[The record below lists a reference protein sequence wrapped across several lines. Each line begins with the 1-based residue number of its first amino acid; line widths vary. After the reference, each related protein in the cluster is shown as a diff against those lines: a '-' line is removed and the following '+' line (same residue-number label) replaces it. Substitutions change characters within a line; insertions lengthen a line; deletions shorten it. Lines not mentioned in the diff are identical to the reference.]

1 MRRKLFRITSKT
13 ASLILI
19 TLWLAGTA
27 PLAARTMYLSTTG
40 DDSSPC
46 AHGSEF
52 HTLPR
57 AFSCLAAG
65 DTLIIRNGTYIGG
78 LIADSLIGT
87 AQAPILIQG
96 ESLGAV
102 IKGTEANRDALRLYR
117 SSYVTVDRITAREAT
132 RAGIG
137 IIFCDHITVTNSC
150 CADNGKWGILTGFA
164 DDVHFEGNECYGSVE
179 EHGIYHSNSGD
190 RFVIRGNVLHHN
202 GGCGIHLNGDPELQ
216 PGDGVLNFGLVER
229 NIIYKNGLNG
239 GAGINMT
246 HVQDVIA
253 RNNLIYDN
261 YAGGFTAYQDTGT
274 VEQKSKKIVIL
285 GNTVYFRRYSGRS
298 CVNVQTTSEKIV
310 IAGNILVS
318 GGINEQVPLLIAS
331 EHQNTIVSDY
341 NILWGTETAEMVI
354 RQQQQISLEQWRS
367 YSNNDLHSI
376 AADPQFVSIDSA
388 DFRLSNNSPAIDA
401 GMPLDTLKAHLER
414 LGGFEWIL
422 ARLDSLPNDDI
433 LTNTRPAG
441 AGPDAGAY
449 ESGSDPAELYDFNG
463 DARFNIVDAVS
474 LILLAGKDPEN
485 PRFDINADGVYSI
498 ADLIELLLFLVKST

>member
-1 MRRKLFRITSKT
+1 MRKKLFRITSKT
-13 ASLILI
+13 ASLIL

-40 DDSSPC
+40 DDSAPC
-46 AHGSEF
+46 APGSEF
-52 HTLPR
+52 RTLPR
-57 AFSCLAAG
+57 AFSCLTAG
-65 DTLIIRNGTYIGG
+65 DTLIIRNGTYVGG
-78 LIADSLIGT
+78 LIADSIIGT
-87 AQAPILIQG
+87 AEAPILIRG

-102 IKGTEANRDALRLYR
+102 IKGTDANRDALRLYR
-117 SSYVTVDRITAREAT
+117 SAYITVDRITAREAV

-137 IIFCDHITVTNSC
+137 IIHCDHITVTNSC

-190 RFVIRGNVLHHN
+190 RFVIRGNILHHN
-202 GGCGIHLNGDPELQ
+202 GANGIHLNGDPELQ
-216 PGDGVLNFGLVER
+216 PGDGVLDFGLVER
-229 NIIYKNGLNG
+229 NIIYKNGSKG

-246 HVQDVIA
+246 HVHDVLV

-261 YAGGFTAYQDTGT
+261 YAGGFTVYQDTGT
-274 VEQKSKKIVIL
+274 FEQGSKRVVIW
-285 GNTVYFRRYSGRS
+285 GNTVYFRRYTGRS
-298 CVNVQTTSEKIV
+298 CVNVQTTSEKVV

-318 GGINEQVPLLIAS
+318 GGINEQVPLYIIS

-341 NILWGTETAEMVI
+341 NILWGIDTEKMVF
-354 RQQQQISLEQWRS
+354 REAGQPISLDQWRS
-367 YSNNDLHSI
+367 YSGNDLHSA

-388 DFRLSNNSPAIDA
+388 DFKLAETSPAIDA

-414 LGGFEWIL
+414 LGEFEWIL

-433 LTNTRPAG
+433 LTNKRPAG

-449 ESGSDPAELYDFNG
+449 ESGADPAELYDFNQ

-498 ADLIELLLFLVKST
+498 VDVIELLLLLAKST